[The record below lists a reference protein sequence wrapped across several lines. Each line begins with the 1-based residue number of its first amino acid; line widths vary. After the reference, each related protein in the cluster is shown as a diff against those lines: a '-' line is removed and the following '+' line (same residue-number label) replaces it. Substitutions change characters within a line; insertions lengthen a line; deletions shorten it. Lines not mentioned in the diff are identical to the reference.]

1 MKKGVRERLTFANVV
16 ACIALFVALGGAS
29 YAATQIPNN
38 SVGTKQLKRNAVTA
52 AKIRKNAVTSTKIK
66 RGSIT
71 AKLLGANSAGNGQTQ
86 FVKVFKGPAAV
97 PAAADEA
104 TAPKIPLGSVGPF
117 TFYGKCFVNGA
128 NVQEKTYIELTSGVA
143 TLGSEDGAELP
154 TPATQ
159 EYLTPGT
166 PETKR
171 AMEDDATAAAN
182 KVSAVSNDEEFQ
194 ATASN
199 GTQITGLI
207 GGTGAKQGTPPIGDG
222 PFLAGNSCLVGVVAI
237 FGS

>member
-1 MKKGVRERLTFANVV
+1 MKKRVGERLTFANVI

-29 YAATQIPNN
+29 YAAIQVPKN

-52 AKIRKNAVTSTKIK
+52 SKIRRNAVTSTKIK
-66 RGSIT
+66 RGAIT
-71 AKLLGANSAGNGQTQ
+71 AKLLGANSVGNSQTEL
-86 FVKVFKGPAAV
+86 VKVLKGPGAV
-97 PAAADEA
+97 SAAADEA
-104 TAPKIPLGSVGPF
+104 SAPKIPIGSVGPF
-117 TFYGKCFVNGA
+117 SFYGKCFLTAGK
-128 NVQEKTYIELTSGVA
+128 VQEKTYIELTSGVA

-159 EYLTPGT
+159 EYLTPT
-166 PETKR
+166 TLETKR
-171 AMEDDATAAAN
+171 AMEDDAIAEAN

-194 ATASN
+194 ATATN

-207 GGTGAKQGTPPIGDG
+207 GGTGAKQGSPPIGDG
-222 PFLAGNSCLVGVVAI
+222 PFLAGNSCLVGIVAI